1 MNGTSTMLSTRFLHL
16 IPFAFVLVLLS
27 AWVPATAAADTRCAT
42 VNADEIL
49 KNYKK
54 ANDYRKA
61 LLAKRDQ
68 HKQRLATL
76 VARRSKASESM
87 ASLRKEIIQ
96 QAETKEAREV
106 YRDRADKLVNQY
118 QSLDRA
124 INEIENLHLKEAKK
138 DLSVL
143 IQRSLNEIH
152 TKIAQY
158 ARDHQYHWIID
169 TSGRSSSTIS
179 PLIYAR
185 DAEDITDKI
194 SEYINQ

>member
-1 MNGTSTMLSTRFLHL
+1 MLSKRFLHL
-16 IPFAFVLVLLS
+16 IAFASVLVLLS
-27 AWVPATAAADTRCAT
+27 AWMPSTAAADTRCAT
-42 VNADEIL
+42 VNADELL

-54 ANDYRKA
+54 ANDHRQA

-76 VARRSKASESM
+76 VARRTKVSESM
-87 ASLRKEIIQ
+87 ASLREEIIK
-96 QAETKEAREV
+96 QAETTEARET

-118 QSLDRA
+118 QSLNLA
-124 INEIENLHLKEAKK
+124 INEIENLHLKQAKK
-138 DLSVL
+138 DLSIL
-143 IQRSLNEIH
+143 IQSSLNEIH
-152 TKIAQY
+152 TMIHQY
-158 ARDHQYHWIID
+158 ARAHQYDWIID

-194 SEYINQ
+194 SEHINQ

>member
-1 MNGTSTMLSTRFLHL
+1 MNGTSTMLSKRFLYL
-16 IPFAFVLVLLS
+16 IAFALLS
-27 AWVPATAAADTRCAT
+27 SWMPFTAAADTRCAT

-54 ANDYRKA
+54 ANDQRKA

-68 HKQRLATL
+68 HDQRLATL
-76 VARRSKASESM
+76 VARRSKVSEAM
-87 ASLRKEIIQ
+87 ASLREEILK
-96 QAETKEAREV
+96 QAKTIEARET

-118 QSLDRA
+118 QSLERA
-124 INEIENLHLKEAKK
+124 INEIENLHLKQAKI
-138 DLSVL
+138 DLSIF
-143 IQRSLNEIH
+143 IQTSLGEIH
-152 TKIAQY
+152 AMIHQY
-158 ARDHQYHWIID
+158 ARDHQYDWIID

-194 SEYINQ
+194 SERINQ

>member
-1 MNGTSTMLSTRFLHL
+1 MLSKRFLYL
-16 IPFAFVLVLLS
+16 IAFALLS
-27 AWVPATAAADTRCAT
+27 SWMPFTAAADTRCAT

-54 ANDYRKA
+54 ANDQRKA

-68 HKQRLATL
+68 HDQRLATL
-76 VARRSKASESM
+76 VARRSKVSEAM
-87 ASLRKEIIQ
+87 ASLREEILK
-96 QAETKEAREV
+96 QAKTIEARET

-118 QSLDRA
+118 QSLERA
-124 INEIENLHLKEAKK
+124 INEIENLHLKQAKI
-138 DLSVL
+138 DLSIF
-143 IQRSLNEIH
+143 IQTSLGEIH
-152 TKIAQY
+152 AMIHQY
-158 ARDHQYHWIID
+158 ARDHQYDWIID

-194 SEYINQ
+194 SERINQ